1 MRVALIT
8 RIFLPH
14 IGGIET
20 LTYDIAKGLS
30 ELGANVKILTSRFN
44 KDLPKEEMIDKV
56 KIRRYNIISGL
67 NQFLSFSSEYM
78 SAPYIDIDIAHF
90 ISCYPSFFNLYGV
103 PFYRAKGINIVY
115 TTIWPIPLTFN
126 LYRKPYIKKMMGWFY
141 DNALLRKL
149 LSMSDAIVTLTRGEA
164 ENYRKLLGNKISIY
178 VVPEAVEPPRIIS
191 SSVIDR
197 VRDTYGIHED
207 ELVIGIVGRVV
218 RYKRVDLALKV
229 LKLLN
234 KKIGSK
240 LLVIGPIYDIEYYRL
255 LTKMVKTLK
264 LENNVVFTG
273 KVDFEVRDALYNVV
287 DVLVHT
293 SEYEAFVRPALE
305 GWRYKK
311 PIVSFNLSSASDFI
325 EEEKG
330 GLVTRRWGD
339 YVEMATLIEEIIKKD
354 LIKELGENGYRAL
367 MRKYTKDKIASA
379 YLKIYKEVLQSSSSG
394 K

>member
-1 MRVALIT
+1 MSLKIGFIT

-20 LTYDIAKGLS
+20 LTLDIAKGLI
-30 ELGANVKILTSRFN
+30 EMGVKVKVLTSRFDN
-44 KDLPKEEMIDKV
+44 VLPREEVMDNIYV
-56 KIRRYNIISGL
+56 KRYNIIKLGHFS
-67 NQFLSFSSEYM
+67 LSLDFM
-78 SAPYIDIDIAHF
+78 KNPDTNLDIAHF

-103 PFYRAKGINIVY
+103 PLYRAKGIGIVY

-126 LYRKPYIKKMMGWFY
+126 LYRKPYIKRMVGWFY
-141 DNALLRKL
+141 DNVLLRRL

-164 ENYRKLLGNKISIY
+164 ENYRRLLGNKVPIY
-178 VVPEAVEPPRIIS
+178 VVPEAVELSRTIP

-197 VRDTYGIHED
+197 VRDTHGIRGD
-207 ELVIGIVGRVV
+207 ELVIGMVGRVV
-218 RYKRVDLALKV
+218 RYKRVDLALKA

-234 KKIGSK
+234 KRIKTK

-255 LTKMVKTLK
+255 LIKMVKTLK

-287 DVLVHT
+287 DVLIHT

-311 PIVSFNLSSASDFI
+311 PIVSFNLSPASDFI

-339 YVEMATLIEEIIKKD
+339 YAEMVMLIEEIVKKD
-354 LIKELGENGYRAL
+354 LIEELGENGYKAL

-379 YLKIYKEVLQSSSSG
+379 YLRIYREVLQSS
-394 K
+394 

>member
-1 MRVALIT
+1 MPLKVGLIT
-8 RIFLPH
+8 RVYLPH

-20 LTYDIAKGLS
+20 LTRDIASGLA
-30 ELGANVKILTSRFN
+30 EIGIRVKVLTCKF
-44 KDLPKEEMIDKV
+44 DPALPGEEVMDSIRV
-56 KIRRYNIISGL
+56 KRYNIVKLG
-67 NQFLSFSSEYM
+67 SFSLSLNFLKNLDM
-78 SAPYIDIDIAHF
+78 DVDIVHF
-90 ISCYPSFFNLYGV
+90 ISCYLSFFNLYGV
-103 PFYRAKGINIVY
+103 PFYRAKGIGIVY

-126 LYRKPYIKKMMGWFY
+126 LYRKPYIKRMVGWFY
-141 DNALLRKL
+141 DNVLLRKL

-164 ENYRKLLGNKISIY
+164 ESYRRLLGNKVPIY
-178 VVPEAVEPPRIIS
+178 VVPEAVEPPRTIP

-197 VRDTYGIHED
+197 VRDAYGIRGD
-207 ELVIGIVGRVV
+207 ELVIGMIGRVV
-218 RYKRVDLALKV
+218 KYKRIDLALKA

-234 KKIGSK
+234 KRIKAK

-255 LTKMVKTLK
+255 LTEMVKTLK

-311 PIVSFNLSSASDFI
+311 PIVSFNLSPASDFI
-325 EEEKG
+325 EEENG

-339 YVEMATLIEEIIKKD
+339 YAEMAMLIEEIAKKD
-354 LIKELGENGYRAL
+354 LIKELGENGYKAL
-367 MRKYTKDKIASA
+367 TRKYTKDKIASA
-379 YLKIYKEVLQSSSSG
+379 YLRIYREVLQSS
-394 K
+394 

>member
-1 MRVALIT
+1 MSLKVGLVT
-8 RIFLPH
+8 RIYLPH

-20 LTYDIAKGLS
+20 LTYDIAKGLA
-30 ELGANVKILTSRFN
+30 EMGVRIKVLTSRFDPVLPREEVIDDIYV
-44 KDLPKEEMIDKV
+44 KRYILRKLHRFSLSLDFLKKIDVDL
-56 KIRRYNIISGL
+56 
-67 NQFLSFSSEYM
+67 
-78 SAPYIDIDIAHF
+78 DIVHF

-115 TTIWPIPLTFN
+115 TTIWPMPLTFN
-126 LYRKPYIKKMMGWFY
+126 LYRKPYIKRMVGWFY
-141 DNALLRKL
+141 DNVLLRKL

-164 ENYRKLLGNKISIY
+164 KNYRRLLGNKVPIY
-178 VVPEAVEPPRIIS
+178 VVPEAVEPPRAIP
-191 SSVIDR
+191 SSVIDK
-197 VRDTYGIHED
+197 VRDTYGIRGD
-207 ELVIGIVGRVV
+207 KLVIGIVSRVV
-218 RYKRVDLALKV
+218 RYKRVDLALKA

-234 KKIGSK
+234 KRIKAK

-255 LTKMVKTLK
+255 LIKMVKTLK
-264 LENNVVFTG
+264 LENDVVFTG

-311 PIVSFNLSSASDFI
+311 PIVSFNLSPASDFI

-339 YVEMATLIEEIIKKD
+339 YAEMAMLIEEIVKKD
-354 LIKELGENGYRAL
+354 LIEELGENGYKAL

-379 YLKIYKEVLQSSSSG
+379 YLRIYREVLQSS
-394 K
+394 

>member
-1 MRVALIT
+1 MSFKIGLIS

-14 IGGIET
+14 IGGVET
-20 LTYDIAKGLS
+20 LTLDIAKGLI
-30 ELGANVKILTSRFN
+30 EAGVKVKVLTSRF
-44 KDLPKEEMIDKV
+44 DDVLSREEVMDNIYV
-56 KIRRYNIISGL
+56 KRYNIIKLGHFS
-67 NQFLSFSSEYM
+67 LSLDFM
-78 SAPYIDIDIAHF
+78 KNPDTNLDIAHF

-103 PFYRAKGINIVY
+103 PLYRAKGIGIVY

-126 LYRKPYIKKMMGWFY
+126 LYRKPYIKRMVGWFY
-141 DNALLRKL
+141 DNVLLRRL
-149 LSMSDAIVTLTRGEA
+149 LSMSDAIVTLTHGEA
-164 ENYRKLLGNKISIY
+164 ESYRRLLGNKVPIY
-178 VVPEAVEPPRIIS
+178 VVPEAVEPPRTIP

-197 VRDTYGIHED
+197 VCDAYGIRGD
-207 ELVIGIVGRVV
+207 ELVVGMVGRVV
-218 RYKRVDLALKV
+218 RYKRIDLALKA

-234 KKIGSK
+234 KRIKAK

-255 LTKMVKTLK
+255 LTEMVKTLK

-311 PIVSFNLSSASDFI
+311 PIVSFNLSPASDFI

-339 YVEMATLIEEIIKKD
+339 YAEMAMLIEEIVKKD
-354 LIKELGENGYRAL
+354 LIKELGENGYKAL
-367 MRKYTKDKIASA
+367 TRKYTKDKIASA
-379 YLKIYKEVLQSSSSG
+379 YLGIYREVLRS
-394 K
+394 

>member
-1 MRVALIT
+1 MSFKIGLIS

-14 IGGIET
+14 IGGVET
-20 LTYDIAKGLS
+20 LTLDIAKGLI
-30 ELGANVKILTSRFN
+30 EAGVKVKVLTSRFDDVLSREEVMDN
-44 KDLPKEEMIDKV
+44 IYVKRYDIIKLGCFSLSLDFMKSPDADL
-56 KIRRYNIISGL
+56 S
-67 NQFLSFSSEYM
+67 
-78 SAPYIDIDIAHF
+78 IAHF

-103 PFYRAKGINIVY
+103 PFYRAKGIGIVY

-126 LYRKPYIKKMMGWFY
+126 LYRKPYIKRMVGWFY
-141 DNALLRKL
+141 DNVLLRKL

-164 ENYRKLLGNKISIY
+164 ESYRRLLGNKVPIY
-178 VVPEAVEPPRIIS
+178 VVPEAVEPPRTIQ

-197 VRDTYGIHED
+197 VRDAYGIRGD
-207 ELVIGIVGRVV
+207 ELVIGMVGRVV
-218 RYKRVDLALKV
+218 RYKRIDLALKA

-234 KKIGSK
+234 KRIKAK

-255 LTKMVKTLK
+255 LTEMVKTLK

-311 PIVSFNLSSASDFI
+311 PIVSFNLSPASDFI

-339 YVEMATLIEEIIKKD
+339 YAEMAMLIEEIVKKD
-354 LIKELGENGYRAL
+354 LIKELGENGYKAL

-379 YLKIYKEVLQSSSSG
+379 YLRIYREVLQSL
-394 K
+394 

>member
-1 MRVALIT
+1 MSLKIGLIT

-20 LTYDIAKGLS
+20 LTLDIAKGLI
-30 ELGANVKILTSRFN
+30 EIGVKVKVLTSRFDN
-44 KDLPKEEMIDKV
+44 VLPKEEVMDNIYV
-56 KIRRYNIISGL
+56 KRYNIIKLGRFS
-67 NQFLSFSSEYM
+67 LSLDLLQN
-78 SAPYIDIDIAHF
+78 PDTNLDIAHF

-126 LYRKPYIKKMMGWFY
+126 LYRKHYIKKMMGWFY

-164 ENYRKLLGNKISIY
+164 ENYRRLLGNKVPVY
-178 VVPEAVEPPRIIS
+178 VIPEAVEPPRAIPP
-191 SSVIDR
+191 SVIGK
-197 VRDTYGIHED
+197 VRDTYGIRED
-207 ELVIGIVGRVV
+207 DLVIGIVGRVV
-218 RYKRVDLALKV
+218 RYKRIDLALKV

-234 KKIGSK
+234 KRIDAK
-240 LLVIGPIYDIEYYRL
+240 LLVIGPIYDAEYYMWLIEMAKTFRL
-255 LTKMVKTLK
+255 K
-264 LENNVVFTG
+264 NNVIFTG
-273 KVDFEVRDALYNVV
+273 KVDFEVRDALYNVA
-287 DVLVHT
+287 DVLIHT

-311 PIVSFNLSSASDFI
+311 PIVSFNLSPASDFI

-339 YVEMATLIEEIIKKD
+339 YAEMATLIEEIVRKN
-354 LIKELGENGYRAL
+354 LIEELGENGYRAL
-367 MRKYTKDKIASA
+367 MRKYTKDKIALA
-379 YLKIYKEVLQSSSSG
+379 YLKIYKEVLQISSSG
-394 K
+394 

>member
-1 MRVALIT
+1 MSFKIGLIS

-14 IGGIET
+14 IGGVET
-20 LTYDIAKGLS
+20 LTLDIAKGLI
-30 ELGANVKILTSRFN
+30 EAGVKVKVLTSRFDDVLSREEVMDN
-44 KDLPKEEMIDKV
+44 IYVKRYDIIKLGRFSLSLDFMKSPDADL
-56 KIRRYNIISGL
+56 S
-67 NQFLSFSSEYM
+67 
-78 SAPYIDIDIAHF
+78 IAHF

-103 PFYRAKGINIVY
+103 PFYRAKGIGIVY

-126 LYRKPYIKKMMGWFY
+126 LYRKPYIKRMVGWFY
-141 DNALLRKL
+141 DNVLLGKL

-164 ENYRKLLGNKISIY
+164 ESYRRLLGNKVPIY
-178 VVPEAVEPPRIIS
+178 VVPEAVEPPRTIP

-197 VRDTYGIHED
+197 VRDAYGIRGD
-207 ELVIGIVGRVV
+207 ELVIGMIGRVV
-218 RYKRVDLALKV
+218 KYKRIDLALKA

-234 KKIGSK
+234 KRIKAK

-255 LTKMVKTLK
+255 LTEMVKTLK

-311 PIVSFNLSSASDFI
+311 PIVSFNLSPASDFI
-325 EEEKG
+325 EEENG

-339 YVEMATLIEEIIKKD
+339 YAEMAMLIEEIAKKD
-354 LIKELGENGYRAL
+354 LIKELGENGYKAL
-367 MRKYTKDKIASA
+367 TRKYTKDKIASA
-379 YLKIYKEVLQSSSSG
+379 YLRIYREVLQSS
-394 K
+394 

>member
-30 ELGANVKILTSRFN
+30 ELGANVRILTSRFN

-67 NQFLSFSSEYM
+67 NQFLSFSFEYM
-78 SAPYIDIDIAHF
+78 SAPDIDIDIAHF

-103 PFYRAKGINIVY
+103 PFYRAKGINVVY

-126 LYRKPYIKKMMGWFY
+126 LYRKPHIKKMVGWFY
-141 DNALLRKL
+141 DNVLLRKL
-149 LSMSDAIVTLTRGEA
+149 LLMSDAIVTLTRGEA
-164 ENYRKLLGNKISIY
+164 ENYRKLLGNKVPIY
-178 VVPEAVEPPRIIS
+178 VVSEAVEPPRTIP

-197 VRDTYGIHED
+197 VRDTYGIRGD
-207 ELVIGIVGRVV
+207 KLVIGIVGRVV
-218 RYKRVDLALKV
+218 RYKRIDLALKA

-234 KKIGSK
+234 KRIGSK

-255 LTKMVKTLK
+255 LTEMVKTLK
-264 LENNVVFTG
+264 LENDVVFTG

-287 DVLVHT
+287 DILVHT

-311 PIVSFNLSSASDFI
+311 PIVSFNLSPASDFI

-339 YVEMATLIEEIIKKD
+339 YAEMAMLIEEIVKKD
-354 LIKELGENGYRAL
+354 LIEELGENGYKAL

-379 YLKIYKEVLQSSSSG
+379 YLRIYREVMQSS
-394 K
+394 